1 MSHGILIV
9 SSCTAT
15 KIERSDGGA
24 RWAESLYGGQQ
35 HVRLMRGVKE
45 YRDAE
50 LPAGRLQFHILSA
63 YYGLL
68 SARRS
73 IASYDHSFS
82 GLPTEA
88 IRRQGLD
95 KKVPEDIREV
105 LGKPFDLG
113 ILMLGDPYLRAC
125 DLDIDVKIAGPTV
138 AFCSPKVARWLPRLD
153 GLRIVE
159 LSNREARRFSCGLI
173 ALKGELGGRIL
184 TALSERPEDL
194 SRLTDLDFDLLDW
207 LEAMPSTSSP
217 KRQLLAAG

>member
-1 MSHGILIV
+1 MSREILIV

-15 KIERSDGGA
+15 KIERSSGRA
-24 RWAESLYGGQQ
+24 RWAELLYGGQQ
-35 HVRLMRGVKE
+35 HMRLMQGVKR
-45 YRDAE
+45 YRDTAE
-50 LPAGRLQFHILSA
+50 PTGSLSFYILSA

-68 SARRS
+68 SARKS

-82 GLPTEA
+82 GLPMAT
-88 IRRQGLD
+88 IRREGHE
-95 KKVPEDIREV
+95 KNVPNDIRKA
-105 LGKPFDLG
+105 LRKPFDVG

-125 DLDIDVKIAGPTV
+125 DLDREVQLGGPTLV
-138 AFCSPKVARWLPRLD
+138 FCSPKVAKRLPDLE
-153 GLRIVE
+153 GLRVIE
-159 LSNREARRFSCGLI
+159 LSNHEARRFSCGLI

-217 KRQLLAAG
+217 KHQLLATG